1 MRLHWWRDII
11 YSSLDHL
18 STKEITKI
26 KNRYYQGDSVY
37 RLLGEYNLDIA
48 PSQFYTHLPPDQIEE
63 YGCSRCGVN
72 LVVDVAPRSKEKH
85 YADLSQYYCPIC
97 GRKPFAENADW
108 IAFPLL
114 PEEEVVA
121 RKTLIQRYYESK
133 IKPVAFDTLP
143 ITLKIYLAAL
153 CRARLDKNN
162 STIQPIW
169 GSQISLASTQ
179 DLQHD
184 IYSKL
189 IKSGAI
195 IVSPESSLNAFDL
208 ESKNFPHK
216 YDKEKV
222 SYKLNLILSDNT
234 KITLDF
240 SKNLNFSFAERKK
253 ELLDLWQEIAIS
265 ECITYLQYRLDKVGF
280 PFSPGEKT
288 HLVFHQLLENFSV
301 SQIYY
306 IIWCKVNDASRW
318 YLEGGV
324 SKQRAANSVIN
335 SCLNYGQ
342 NAAFYKRELP
352 QYRRPIACPR
362 SILTQVF
369 YNEVLK
375 MGSEADNLCPNSETL
390 F

>member
-1 MRLHWWRDII
+1 M

-18 STKEITKI
+18 SAEEISKI
-26 KNRYYQGDSVY
+26 KKRYYQGDSVY

-72 LVVDVAPRSKEKH
+72 LVIDVAPRSKEKH
-85 YADLSQYYCPIC
+85 DADLSQYYCPIC
-97 GRKPFAENADW
+97 GRKPFVENTDW

-121 RKTLIQRYYESK
+121 KKKLVKRYYEQK
-133 IKPVAFDTLP
+133 YKPVAFDALP
-143 ITLKIYLAAL
+143 LTLKIYLAAL

-162 STIQPIW
+162 SAIQPIW
-169 GSQISLASTQ
+169 SSQISLTSTQ
-179 DLQHD
+179 NLQHD

-208 ESKNFPHK
+208 ESKSFPRK

-222 SYKLNLILSDNT
+222 TYKLNVAPPDNEKSIADALRNIDST
-234 KITLDF
+234 CSENK
-240 SKNLNFSFAERKK
+240 E
-253 ELLDLWQEIAIS
+253 ELLNLWREIAIG

-288 HLVFHQLLENFSV
+288 HFVFQQLLENFSV

-324 SKQRAANSVIN
+324 SKQRAANSVIGA
-335 SCLNYGQ
+335 CLHYGES
-342 NAAFYKRELP
+342 AVFYERELP
-352 QYRRPIACPR
+352 QYRRPAECPR
-362 SILTQVF
+362 SVLTQYF
-369 YNEVLK
+369 YDKILK
-375 MGSEADNLCPNSETL
+375 LEPEADNIRPGSYID
-390 F
+390 